1 MPFEEAREFVRSFK
15 LKNQRDWRDFL
26 KSKDKPQ
33 NLTAKPERVY
43 KDKGWIG
50 IRDWLGTTIGWDGEW
65 EDFNIARNYIRQLGL
80 KNQKEWL
87 SFASS
92 KDKPYNIPRSPEK
105 VYKKT
110 GWLGL
115 GDWLGTYT
123 KHEKEFMLYREAK
136 RLIRSFNIKNQND
149 FREWVKS
156 KDCPSNFPSAP
167 EKQYKNEWLSLRD
180 FIGTTEGWDGNWL
193 SFFEA
198 KKRVW
203 ELDLKSKLDW
213 AKYIKSPNKLKKIPN
228 SPRTVYKEEW
238 KGWGDFLGTKTIAP
252 QNKLFLTYEKASE
265 LVIKLKIKT
274 HGEWTLFKKSSKFQK
289 YNLPKAPEIVYKDKG
304 WKGYPSFFGKIK
316 VEKYSF
322 EEAKEYI
329 SSKGIKTLKEWHDY
343 SKTDRPEFI
352 PSNPQR
358 LYRDKGWKGWD
369 DFLGKE

>member
-1 MPFEEAREFVRSFK
+1 M
-15 LKNQRDWRDFL
+15 
-26 KSKDKPQ
+26 
-33 NLTAKPERVY
+33 
-43 KDKGWIG
+43 
-50 IRDWLGTTIGWDGEW
+50 
-65 EDFNIARNYIRQLGL
+65 
-80 KNQKEWL
+80 
-87 SFASS
+87 
-92 KDKPYNIPRSPEK
+92 
-105 VYKKT
+105 
-110 GWLGL
+110 
-115 GDWLGTYT
+115 
-123 KHEKEFMLYREAK
+123 
-136 RLIRSFNIKNQND
+136 
-149 FREWVKS
+149 
-156 KDCPSNFPSAP
+156 
-167 EKQYKNEWLSLRD
+167 RD

-203 ELDLKSKLDW
+203 ELDLKSKSDW

-238 KGWGDFLGTKTIAP
+238 KGWGDFLGNKTIAP

-274 HGEWTLFKKSSKFQK
+274 HGEWTLFKNSSTFPKH
-289 YNLPKAPEIVYKDKG
+289 NLPKAPEIVYKDKG

-343 SKTDRPEFI
+343 SKKDRPKFI

-358 LYRDKGWKGWD
+358 IYKDEWKGWAN
-369 DFLGKE
+369 FLGKE